1 MNHKTSEQFGTDYL
15 AGTFADHDP
24 MKDDMEAK
32 IIEDVLLEPLLGKYY
47 EDYDDFYSNYYPGHA
62 MTDDYYHGHT
72 MADDCDHGHAMAEE
86 TEAEMI
92 ERLLVAPLLN
102 TGAGMDYSQP
112 SKTSIFS

>member
-15 AGTFADHDP
+15 AGTFAGQDP

-47 EDYDDFYSNYYPGHA
+47 EDYYYPGHA